1 MFYISFMSKDV
12 QTKLLL
18 NSIRE
23 ADGGAVEYVVQT
35 QTGEKVRGVIE
46 DAFFQEFKVTNQSM
60 TGQRKERIAV
70 ENADYIEEMANR
82 QIRIGLGEV
91 IIK

>member
-1 MFYISFMSKDV
+1 MSKEV
-12 QTKLLL
+12 QSKLLL

-23 ADGGAVEYVVQT
+23 ADGGSVEYMVQT
-35 QTGEKVRGVIE
+35 QSGEKVRGTIE
-46 DAFFQEFKVTNQSM
+46 NAFFQEFKVINQDM

-82 QIRIGLGEV
+82 QIRIGLPEV
-91 IIK
+91 TIK

>member
-1 MFYISFMSKDV
+1 MNKEV
-12 QTKLLL
+12 QSKLLL

-23 ADGGAVEYVVQT
+23 ADGGSVEYMVQT
-35 QTGEKVRGVIE
+35 QSGEKVRGTIE
-46 DAFFQEFKVTNQSM
+46 NAFFQEFKVTNQDM

-82 QIRIGLGEV
+82 QIRIGLPEV
-91 IIK
+91 TIK